1 MKVTPFLWFDHNAIE
16 VANFYISIFR
26 QAKIL
31 SEINSAGDNQFISLD
46 LAGNSLTIFNGGPHF
61 KFNEAF
67 SLFVDCEDQE
77 EVDYYWNKL
86 IQGGKEGQCG
96 WLKDK
101 YGLSWQIVPRALG
114 IFLQDPDR
122 IKADRALQAMLKM
135 KKIDVAKLT
144 LAFEGN

>member
-1 MKVTPFLWFDHNAIE
+1 LKVTPFLWFDHNAIE
-16 VANFYISIFR
+16 VANFYLSIFR

>member
-16 VANFYISIFR
+16 VANFYLSIFR